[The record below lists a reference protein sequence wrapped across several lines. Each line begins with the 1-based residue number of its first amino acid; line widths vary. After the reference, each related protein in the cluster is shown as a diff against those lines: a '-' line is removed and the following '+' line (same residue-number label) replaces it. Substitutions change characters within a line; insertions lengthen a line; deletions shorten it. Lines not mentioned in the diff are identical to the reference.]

1 MADDMKIKALF
12 ERYDTNKNGVL
23 DREEFFVVFKQIL
36 SEMGEN
42 FPEKKNDEVAE
53 EGMNNFDLN
62 RNGTIEYDEF
72 SELINFL
79 INDKGYKLP
88 QINLF
93 FINNKLRNVKN
104 YYYKMNFSNNY

>member
-1 MADDMKIKALF
+1 MSDYIKIRAIC

-23 DREEFFVVFKQIL
+23 DRQEFFIVFKQLL

-62 RNGTIEYDEF
+62 KNGTIEFDEF
-72 SELINFL
+72 AELINFL
-79 INDKGYKLP
+79 IAEKGYKLP
-88 QINLF
+88 
-93 FINNKLRNVKN
+93 
-104 YYYKMNFSNNY
+104 

>member
-1 MADDMKIKALF
+1 MADEAKIKALF

-23 DREEFFVVFKQIL
+23 DREEFFVVFKHLL

-42 FPEKKNDEVAE
+42 FPDKKNDEVAE

-62 RNGTIEYDEF
+62 KNGTIEYNEF

-79 INDKGYKLP
+79 VAEKGYTLK
-88 QINLF
+88 
-93 FINNKLRNVKN
+93 
-104 YYYKMNFSNNY
+104 

>member
-1 MADDMKIKALF
+1 MADEGKVKALF

-23 DREEFFVVFKQIL
+23 DREEFFIVFKQLL

-42 FPEKKNDEVAE
+42 FPDKKNDEVAE

-62 RNGTIEYDEF
+62 KNGTIEFDEF

-79 INDKGYKLP
+79 IAEKGYRLP
-88 QINLF
+88 
-93 FINNKLRNVKN
+93 
-104 YYYKMNFSNNY
+104 